1 MGLLKFLRDSLI
13 RDLLLGSSFLI
24 VNDWLDILEWME
36 FQAPRWASFL
46 EPAKCRDHE
55 GRMEWLVQSSV
66 ETGTSTFL
74 SQESR
79 NVSEP
84 ALNCSLQLSPKT
96 PTGVYCNYCSLE
108 FFFFLLKEIVG
119 LRIFWWCQIK
129 CVFSGS

>member
-1 MGLLKFLRDSLI
+1 MISYFRVDGVPGSQMG
-13 RDLLLGSSFLI
+13 
-24 VNDWLDILEWME
+24 
-36 FQAPRWASFL
+36 QFL

-74 SQESR
+74 SEESR

-96 PTGVYCNYCSLE
+96 PVGVYCNYCSLE
-108 FFFFLLKEIVG
+108 FFFFLLKETVD

-129 CVFSGS
+129 CVFSGSETVIFIKPELVNSLFPPLSNSIIELI